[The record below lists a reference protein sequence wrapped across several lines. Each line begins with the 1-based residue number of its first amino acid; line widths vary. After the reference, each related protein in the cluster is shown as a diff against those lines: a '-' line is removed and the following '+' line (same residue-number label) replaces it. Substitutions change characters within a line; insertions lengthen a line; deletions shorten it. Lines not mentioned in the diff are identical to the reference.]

1 MSDITSLETASE
13 PTHQLQNLNDVQRLF
28 DRILQANKLFT
39 NHDLLRSTH
48 IPETLPHREKEITE
62 LASILSPAL
71 NYETPSNIIIFGKP
85 GVGKTA
91 AVKLVGKELERK
103 AIEIGKLVNV
113 VYINCQYTDTL
124 YRILNNLAQ
133 HFINSPSNDRPFT
146 GLPTDEVYV
155 KTLSILDMTNRAII
169 IVLDEI
175 DRLKEDAALYLLT
188 RINNDLH
195 NTKVS
200 IIGISNNLR
209 FTDFLDARVK
219 SSLGQ
224 ETMVFNPYDAQKLQ
238 DILRERAKS
247 ALKPDVIEDDII
259 PLCAALAAREHGDAR
274 KALDLLRISAEIAE
288 RKGDPK
294 ITKNHVR
301 LAQKKIES
309 DCTKEIVHNL
319 PFHSKLVIIAIL
331 KTQKEHKE
339 AGISEVMMT
348 GEVYDYYRRLCEKAR
363 FDSLTQ
369 RRCADFISELDSL
382 GLITARVISKGRQGR
397 TKEITLSASATQIIE
412 ILQEDEMLRE
422 LLHYNLKN
430 QTRII

>member
-1 MSDITSLETASE
+1 MKGMKMSGRCPDRNIMKWNEMEWRKNMSPITSIETVSE
-13 PTHQLQNLNDVQRLF
+13 KINQPQNLNDVQHLF
-28 DRILQANKLFT
+28 DRILQTNQLFT
-39 NHDLLRSTH
+39 NRDLLRSTY
-48 IPETLPHREKEITE
+48 IPEILPHREQEITE
-62 LASILSPAL
+62 LANILSPAL
-71 NYETPSNIIIFGKP
+71 NYETPSNIIMFGKP

-209 FTDFLDARVK
+209 FTEFLEFLIDFMIDVVNSISHQFSR
-219 SSLGQ
+219 SSSHIKASRKYRD
-224 ETMVFNPYDAQKLQ
+224 VFRGKANSYGP
-238 DILRERAKS
+238 RENN
-247 ALKPDVIEDDII
+247 
-259 PLCAALAAREHGDAR
+259 
-274 KALDLLRISAEIAE
+274 
-288 RKGDPK
+288 
-294 ITKNHVR
+294 KN
-301 LAQKKIES
+301 
-309 DCTKEIVHNL
+309 
-319 PFHSKLVIIAIL
+319 
-331 KTQKEHKE
+331 
-339 AGISEVMMT
+339 
-348 GEVYDYYRRLCEKAR
+348 RRH
-363 FDSLTQ
+363 
-369 RRCADFISELDSL
+369 IY
-382 GLITARVISKGRQGR
+382 
-397 TKEITLSASATQIIE
+397 
-412 ILQEDEMLRE
+412 
-422 LLHYNLKN
+422 H
-430 QTRII
+430 